1 MEKSARGCDVAKT
14 VEITIPADIEFK
26 VIGNAFGVLI
36 ASGGLLAGTMVSQG
50 SFEYW
55 QEDLAPLL
63 LMLFLSYRLMRTFV
77 TTMTVYQGSPPR
89 PVSKENI
96 QRVHAAVAQL
106 PETMS
111 YTPEQV
117 VEEVA
122 RRISAQKAEAAK
134 RNR

>member
-1 MEKSARGCDVAKT
+1 MAKT
-14 VEITIPADIEFK
+14 VEVKIPADIEYK

-36 ASGGLLAGTMVSQG
+36 ASGGLLAGTMVSQR

-55 QEDLAPLL
+55 QEDMVPLVL
-63 LMLFLSYRLMRTFV
+63 LVFLSYRFMRTFV
-77 TTMTVYQGSPPR
+77 TTLTVYQDSAPRPR

-96 QRVHAAVAQL
+96 QRVHATVAQL
-106 PETMS
+106 PQTVS

-122 RRISAQKAEAAK
+122 RRIEAQKAEAAK
-134 RNR
+134 KFK